1 MITCLTQ
8 EHTNWEALHWEK
20 WFETLVSAY
29 PGLILFLLTELQT
42 DQCFTKIITY
52 HKGPCRIK
60 NLITFMVKQNKF
72 STTRGTPYIHGT
84 NLWLK
89 KNWEKFANLPSNE
102 RPLLFNLGSCQVIV
116 QSSCSVVSN
125 SLPPHGLQHSRLP
138 CPSPTPGACS
148 NTCPSWWGHP
158 TISSCHPLLLPS
170 ILPSIRVFSN
180 KSVLCIRWPKY

>member
-1 MITCLTQ
+1 MPKLVKYFHKTPKLQYLDSGQSGAEDSILSGEILENASLLLNQNWLQLMVKLKMITCLTQ

-89 KNWEKFANLPSNE
+89 KKLRKIRQFTFKWEII
-102 RPLLFNLGSCQVIV
+102 IV
-116 QSSCSVVSN
+116 
-125 SLPPHGLQHSRLP
+125 
-138 CPSPTPGACS
+138 
-148 NTCPSWWGHP
+148 
-158 TISSCHPLLLPS
+158 
-170 ILPSIRVFSN
+170 
-180 KSVLCIRWPKY
+180 